1 MLFVPQPQNGGVLS
15 NLPPPFV
22 LENIMLVTKE
32 ERLIA
37 FRAKCDRRNAITK
50 RMKEI
55 EHNETIMNVVDSRM
69 LNMNNFQEKRRV
81 EEEEYLT
88 LLQELDVLLG
98 R

>member
-1 MLFVPQPQNGGVLS
+1 
-15 NLPPPFV
+15 
-22 LENIMLVTKE
+22 MLVTKE

-69 LNMNNFQEKRRV
+69 LNMNNFQEKRRA
-81 EEEEYLT
+81 EEAEYLA
-88 LLQELDVLLG
+88 LIEELDVL
-98 R
+98 RS

>member
-1 MLFVPQPQNGGVLS
+1 
-15 NLPPPFV
+15 
-22 LENIMLVTKE
+22 MLVTKE

>member
-1 MLFVPQPQNGGVLS
+1 
-15 NLPPPFV
+15 
-22 LENIMLVTKE
+22 MLVTKE

-98 R
+98 K

>member
-1 MLFVPQPQNGGVLS
+1 
-15 NLPPPFV
+15 
-22 LENIMLVTKE
+22 MLVTKE

-81 EEEEYLT
+81 EEEEYLA
-88 LLQELDVLLG
+88 LIEELDVL
-98 R
+98 RS